1 MACSI
6 ATLWQL
12 AVCRFPGV
20 MCDGDVGAPVWSI
33 AGPVAHSFSPSSK
46 EKV

>member
-6 ATLWQL
+6 ATLLQL

-20 MCDGDVGAPVWSI
+20 MCDGDVGTTVCSI
-33 AGPVAHSFSPSSK
+33 AGTMFYSFSPSSN